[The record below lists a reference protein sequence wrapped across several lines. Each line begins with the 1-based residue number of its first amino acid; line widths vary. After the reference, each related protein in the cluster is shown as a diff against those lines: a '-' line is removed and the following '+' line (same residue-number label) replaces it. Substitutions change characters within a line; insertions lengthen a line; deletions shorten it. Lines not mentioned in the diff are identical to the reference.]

1 MKKYVKFICG
11 NSAKIIWIFSKKK
24 KKKQTKTHSRH
35 LQNRSVAIKIRGYAK
50 KINDASK
57 YFKLYICDVFKYQ
70 LISPNRFGLC
80 ILHRFCL
87 NYFRSKPL
95 FHQKPH
101 PLDENNC
108 IFQVPK
114 DICLSYNPLHF
125 LEE

>member
-11 NSAKIIWIFSKKK
+11 NSAKIIWIFSMTLSKKP
-24 KKKQTKTHSRH
+24 TKTHSRH
-35 LQNRSVAIKIRGYAK
+35 LQNRSVAIKIRGLAK

-57 YFKLYICDVFKYQ
+57 YLKFYICDVFKYQ

-87 NYFRSKPL
+87 NHRSKPL
-95 FHQKPH
+95 SHQKPH

-108 IFQVPK
+108 IFLVLK
-114 DICLSYNPLHF
+114 DICL
-125 LEE
+125 